1 MSYHKNKN
9 WIYKIWDSDYKKM
22 REAILV
28 IFVEIFDNRSSK
40 KWLKSLINNSDQGL
54 NTQLITN
61 LDFNNFETLWQI
73 S

>member
-1 MSYHKNKN
+1 
-9 WIYKIWDSDYKKM
+9 M

-61 LDFNNFETLWQI
+61 LDFNNFETL
-73 S
+73 